1 MREMSSE
8 DRHAKALSRAIL
20 TVWIFFGV
28 SYPTRAHQ
36 LLGEQV
42 APRSATGASEP
53 ESRTTEAKYDGKTI
67 AEWITLLEADDAN
80 IRGTAYKALA
90 RIGAPALPALV
101 EEAFNGKDAQ
111 ARQLASQAACVP
123 REELRKV
130 AAEVVPAVAQ
140 RLLDKDDRLRHRA
153 VLLLW
158 SFGPE
163 RKEALPVFVK
173 ALKDKDKEVRDAA
186 VGAFSQMGDEAKPAV
201 PDIVTLLDDKDL
213 GVRLSASYVL
223 LELGPVAKTAV
234 PRLAA
239 IVGATSEDREIRLAA
254 ARALGRIGPDVKTAV
269 PGLVEVLRRDRDHK
283 VRAAAASA
291 LGNAGVAG
299 AKTVIP
305 ALMESLEDAD
315 PDVRS
320 SAAVSVGQAAHFVA
334 GTDGDV
340 KAVIT
345 ALANRLR
352 AANRHDDQKIFASA
366 LAAVGPPAVPTL
378 MELLGESEE
387 RRLAALRGFAFVK
400 PDDAKPA
407 VGALTR
413 LLSDR
418 NPEIRG
424 NAAAALGA
432 IGSAAVSALPALE
445 RMARD
450 DPDFRDHDT
459 RRTAG
464 GAVERIKEDNSKE

>member
-28 SYPTRAHQ
+28 SYPTRAHE

-42 APRSATGASEP
+42 APRSATGASAP

-67 AEWITLLEADDAN
+67 TEWITLLEADDAN

-173 ALKDKDKEVRDAA
+173 ALKDKKN
-186 VGAFSQMGDEAKPAV
+186 GAWHLIWV
-201 PDIVTLLDDKDL
+201 
-213 GVRLSASYVL
+213 
-223 LELGPVAKTAV
+223 
-234 PRLAA
+234 
-239 IVGATSEDREIRLAA
+239 
-254 ARALGRIGPDVKTAV
+254 
-269 PGLVEVLRRDRDHK
+269 
-283 VRAAAASA
+283 VRAGK
-291 LGNAGVAG
+291 LPILPRFG
-299 AKTVIP
+299 ARHRKGPQTP
-305 ALMESLEDAD
+305 
-315 PDVRS
+315 
-320 SAAVSVGQAAHFVA
+320 HHKWT
-334 GTDGDV
+334 GT
-340 KAVIT
+340 
-345 ALANRLR
+345 
-352 AANRHDDQKIFASA
+352 HQ
-366 LAAVGPPAVPTL
+366 
-378 MELLGESEE
+378 
-387 RRLAALRGFAFVK
+387 
-400 PDDAKPA
+400 
-407 VGALTR
+407 
-413 LLSDR
+413 
-418 NPEIRG
+418 
-424 NAAAALGA
+424 
-432 IGSAAVSALPALE
+432 
-445 RMARD
+445 
-450 DPDFRDHDT
+450 
-459 RRTAG
+459 
-464 GAVERIKEDNSKE
+464 